1 MAPASPLRQSY
12 FHLVLTAEQVKLFYS
27 GDKARVQVTDAAG
40 KTLNIPWSALA
51 PYVTR
56 LGVRGNFKLLAGKV
70 PVLEPADL
78 YLNEHREYGLS
89 TYSLHSDGHG
99 VSISSRLR
107 PLTVDVV
114 EPGHHWAVE
123 RLRHRVV
130 APVFFN

>member
-56 LGVRGNFKLLAGKV
+56 LGVRGNFVIRYDADRKLRDLRR
-70 PVLEPADL
+70 AD
-78 YLNEHREYGLS
+78 
-89 TYSLHSDGHG
+89 
-99 VSISSRLR
+99 
-107 PLTVDVV
+107 
-114 EPGHHWAVE
+114 
-123 RLRHRVV
+123 
-130 APVFFN
+130 